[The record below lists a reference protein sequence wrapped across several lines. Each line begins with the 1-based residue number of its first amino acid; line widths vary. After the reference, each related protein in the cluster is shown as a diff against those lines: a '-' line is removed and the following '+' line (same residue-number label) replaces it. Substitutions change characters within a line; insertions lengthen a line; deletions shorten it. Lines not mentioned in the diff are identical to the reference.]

1 MDKLKLLYTA
11 SSAEELQFII
21 DSLCN
26 KQRDLLINLLREE
39 KETLEPHTESNLWAK
54 DRVQLVDSILSSLG
68 VNVDVDS
75 LDID

>member
-39 KETLEPHTESNLWAK
+39 KETLEPHTESNLWAR

-68 VNVDVDS
+68 VSVDVDS